1 MGTWWFRML
10 LWGIGDWLLI
20 IDDSLVHMI
29 RNVSSYKVMT
39 DAHERSEERRE
50 GKESKSRWSPY
61 H

>member
-1 MGTWWFRML
+1 VGTWWFRML

-39 DAHERSEERRE
+39 DALENF
-50 GKESKSRWSPY
+50 PM
-61 H
+61 